1 MTWTVIATW
10 KMALEGVRQAADQL
24 QKLERSADALTSVIR
39 SVEEDLRFHS
49 VGTSGLPNREGVIQL
64 DGAFMDG
71 DTLSVG
77 AVGALEQLAS
87 PFLLAR
93 HLSTLPFNNVLAGS
107 DALRYALAH
116 GFAKHELMTPAAW
129 EKYQSRLQEE
139 TAGLTSYKGHDT
151 VGVCCLDTWGTIT
164 VGTSTSGLFMKEPG
178 RIGDSPLCGCGFYAD
193 SEWGAAAATGVGEDI
208 MKGCLCHEAVMRMRW
223 GQSAAQA
230 AAEAAAELD
239 ARLIQKRGHAEAIS
253 LICLDR
259 QGRIGVGTNIKFA
272 FVTASDHQPPAV
284 YVAEP
289 TIGGC
294 VVRPW
299 TTADLDVD

>member
-10 KMALEGVRQAADQL
+10 KMALDGVCQAADQL
-24 QKLERSADALTSVIR
+24 QRQAKSAEALTTVIR
-39 SVEEDLRFHS
+39 SVEDDLRFHS

-77 AVGALEQLAS
+77 VVGAVEQLAS

-93 HLSTLPFNNVLAGS
+93 HCSSLPFNNVLAGK

-116 GFAKHELMTPAAW
+116 GFAKHELMTPEAW
-129 EKYQSRLQEE
+129 EQYQLRLREE
-139 TAGLTSYKGHDT
+139 TTGLTSYRGHDT
-151 VGVCCLDTWGTIT
+151 VGVCCLDTWGTMT

-208 MKGCLCHEAVMRMRW
+208 MKGCLCHDAVLRMRH

-230 AAEAAAELD
+230 AAAAVVELD

-259 QGRIGVGTNIKFA
+259 QGQIGVGTNIKFA
-272 FVTASDHQPPAV
+272 FVTASDQQPPCGF
-284 YVAEP
+284 Y
-289 TIGGC
+289 C
-294 VVRPW
+294 R
-299 TTADLDVD
+299 ADTWGLHNPSLDGE